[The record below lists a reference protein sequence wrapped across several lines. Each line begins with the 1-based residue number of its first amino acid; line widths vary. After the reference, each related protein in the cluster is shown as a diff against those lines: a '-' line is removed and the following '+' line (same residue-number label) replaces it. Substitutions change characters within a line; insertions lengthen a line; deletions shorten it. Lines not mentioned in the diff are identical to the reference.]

1 VPSNKIAGSVA
12 RYASSAAGTD
22 TSVIVELLAKPASTV
37 TNLAETGT
45 DLNQSAKSSE
55 ERSQGL
61 TSSLRRM
68 LKSSLGY
75 SDSCES
81 EVFGEGSDDGS
92 KSSEEADC
100 SMIDTT
106 LTGDEDDGCDS
117 CGPGATLSACMLF
130 ESLSNNGA
138 LASAKFPA
146 GLVFE
151 RRILLGKS

>member
-1 VPSNKIAGSVA
+1 MVPSNKIAGSGA
-12 RYASSAAGTD
+12 KYASNAAGTD
-22 TSVIVELLAKPASTV
+22 TNVIVELLANPASTV

-61 TSSLRRM
+61 TSSLRLM

-81 EVFGEGSDDGS
+81 EVFGEGGDDGS
-92 KSSEEADC
+92 EPSEEADC
-100 SMIDTT
+100 SMLDMA
-106 LTGDEDDGCDS
+106 LASDEDRCDS
-117 CGPGATLSACMLF
+117 CRPGAKFSACVFF
-130 ESLSNNGA
+130 ELLSDNGT
-138 LASAKFPA
+138 LATGRSPA

-151 RRILLGKS
+151 RPILLGKS